1 MALEQR
7 VFETRDALTDKLISE
22 ISSRLS
28 HAIAQTGKAALAVSG
43 GRTPID
49 LFKGLSDVDLDWS
62 KVVITLVDERW
73 VEPSDDASNERL
85 VREYLLTGKAASAQF
100 VAHKTAAGNPF
111 DAEAEL
117 HQALAVL
124 PESITVT
131 ILGMGEDGHTASFFP
146 GADALPAALDPANA
160 SDCCGIIPKTA
171 PNPRMTLTL
180 QRILRSDWIVLHL
193 TGDGKQTTLKAA
205 LADGPVEAMP
215 VRSVLRQD
223 RVPVSVYWAS

>member
-7 VFETRDALTDKLISE
+7 VIETRDALTDKLIGE
-22 ISSRLS
+22 VGSRLS
-28 HAIAQTGKAALAVSG
+28 KAIAQHGKAALAVSG
-43 GRTPID
+43 GRTPVD
-49 LFKGLSDVDLDWS
+49 LFKGLSNVDLDWS
-62 KVVITLVDERW
+62 KVVVTLVDERW
-73 VEPSDDASNERL
+73 VDPGDDASNERL
-85 VREYLLTGKAASAQF
+85 VREHLLTGKAAQAQF
-100 VAHKTAAGNPF
+100 IAHKNAAETPF
-111 DAEAEL
+111 DAETEL
-117 HQALAVL
+117 NRALAVL

-146 GADALPAALDPANA
+146 GADALAKAIDPDNS
-160 SDCCGIIPKTA
+160 SDCCGIVPKTA

-193 TGDGKQTTLKAA
+193 TGDGKQTTLKTA

-215 VRSVLRQD
+215 VRSVLRQN

>member
-7 VFETRDALTDKLISE
+7 VFENRDALTDKLISE

-28 HAIAQTGKAALAVSG
+28 KAIAKNGKAALAVSG

-49 LFKGLSDVDLDWS
+49 LFKGLSEVELDWS

-73 VEPSDDASNERL
+73 VDPSDEASNERL
-85 VREYLLTGKAASAQF
+85 VREHLLTGKAAKAEF
-100 VAHKTAAGNPF
+100 IGHKSEFETPF
-111 DAEAEL
+111 EAEATL
-117 HQALAVL
+117 NDALARL

-146 GADALPAALDPANA
+146 GADALSSAIDPDN
-160 SDCCGIIPKTA
+160 SKDCCGIEPKTA
-171 PNPRMTLTL
+171 PNSRMTLTL

-205 LADGPVEAMP
+205 LADGPAESMP
-215 VRSVLRQD
+215 VRSVLRQN